1 MKYNNSN
8 SFANILD
15 QNDPLGAYQE
25 KFYYPKNKYGDDLIY
40 FSGNSLGLQPKS
52 VRTFVE
58 KELDVWERKGLLGQH
73 SRWKNFH
80 EKFLEATARLVGGDS
95 SEVVVMN
102 ALTVNIHFL
111 LISFYQP
118 IGARKKIIIEKGA
131 FPSDLYAIKSQ
142 IKFHGFSPLNTLIEL
157 TPREGESTLRTE
169 DIINVIKNEDQELAT
184 VMLGNPNYYT
194 GQVFDMQA
202 ITNAGHEV
210 GAFVGFDL
218 AHGVGNLTMRLH
230 DWEVDF
236 AAWCSY
242 KYLCAGPGAPGGIFI
257 HNKHHDWTNHRF
269 AGWWGQN
276 KKTRFNMG
284 PDFDPIKTAEGWQV
298 SNAPVMGMAP
308 LLAAMDIFDEVGMT
322 AIRKKSEK
330 LTGFLEYLIIKI
342 LPKVI
347 IITPQNPI
355 ERGCQLSLIV
365 PGGKKIFHELSSQGV
380 VCDWRNPDVIRVAPH
395 PLFNRY
401 TEVYDFVIMLK
412 HILDK

>member
-1 MKYNNSN
+1 MKYKNSS

-15 QNDPLGAYQE
+15 QNDPLGAYPE
-25 KFYYPKNKYGDDLIY
+25 KFYYPKNKYGDNLIY

-58 KELDVWERKGLLGQH
+58 KELDLWERKGLLGQH

-80 EKFLEATARLVGGDS
+80 EKFLETTARLVGGHS

-118 IGARKKIIIEKGA
+118 IGTRKKIIIEKGA

-169 DIINVIKNEDQELAT
+169 DIINVIKNENQELAT

-230 DWEVDF
+230 DWDVDF

-242 KYLCAGPGAPGGIFI
+242 KYLCAGPAAPTSG
-257 HNKHHDWTNHRF
+257 R
-269 AGWWGQN
+269 
-276 KKTRFNMG
+276 
-284 PDFDPIKTAEGWQV
+284 
-298 SNAPVMGMAP
+298 
-308 LLAAMDIFDEVGMT
+308 
-322 AIRKKSEK
+322 
-330 LTGFLEYLIIKI
+330 
-342 LPKVI
+342 
-347 IITPQNPI
+347 
-355 ERGCQLSLIV
+355 
-365 PGGKKIFHELSSQGV
+365 
-380 VCDWRNPDVIRVAPH
+380 
-395 PLFNRY
+395 
-401 TEVYDFVIMLK
+401 
-412 HILDK
+412 

>member
-1 MKYNNSN
+1 MKYKNSS

-15 QNDPLGAYQE
+15 QNDPLGAYPE
-25 KFYYPKNKYGDDLIY
+25 KFYYPKNKYGDNLIY

-58 KELDVWERKGLLGQH
+58 KELDLWGKKGLLGQH

-80 EKFLEATARLVGGDS
+80 EKFLETTARLVGGDS

-118 IGARKKIIIEKGA
+118 IGTRKKIIIEKGA

-230 DWEVDF
+230 DWDVDF

-242 KYLCAGPGAPGGIFI
+242 KYLCAGPGAPGGVFI
-257 HNKHHDWTNHRF
+257 HNKHHDWKNHRF

-298 SNAPVMGMAP
+298 SNSPVMGMAP

-330 LTGFLEYLIIKI
+330 LTGFLEYLIIKV
-342 LPKVI
+342 LPEVT

-355 ERGCQLSLIV
+355 ERGCQLSLVV
-365 PGGKKIFHELSSQGV
+365 PGGKKIFDELSNQGV

-401 TEVYDFVIMLK
+401 TEVYAFVIILK